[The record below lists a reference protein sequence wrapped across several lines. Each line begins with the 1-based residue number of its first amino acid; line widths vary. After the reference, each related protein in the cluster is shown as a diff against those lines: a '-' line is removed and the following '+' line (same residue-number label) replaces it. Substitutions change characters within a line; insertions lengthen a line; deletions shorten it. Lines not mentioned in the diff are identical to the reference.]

1 MVLVSVSKI
10 LMSSFCHLV
19 ISGVSCY
26 SCLWL
31 KLVPFVILLASTSRP
46 GRLALFSVSVI
57 RALSAG
63 KLSSYR
69 EGAQISGVGIS
80 LLAEDDGP
88 IQDLSQKL
96 CCFGL
101 SRKLLASVVLTLTCT
116 D

>member
-10 LMSSFCHLV
+10 LMSAFCHLV

-31 KLVPFVILLASTSRP
+31 ELVPFMILLASTSRH
-46 GRLALFSVSVI
+46 GRLALSSVSVF
-57 RALSAG
+57 RALSGG

-69 EGAQISGVGIS
+69 EGAQISVVRTC
-80 LLAEDDGP
+80 LLAEDEGRK
-88 IQDLSQKL
+88 QGLSQ
-96 CCFGL
+96 
-101 SRKLLASVVLTLTCT
+101 KLLASVLHTLTCV